1 MHKIIVSDVN
11 CLPILFE
18 IDGLEIL
25 QKLYGQVYTTQEI
38 AKKFKGKLPC
48 WITIETVTDKMRQ
61 KILEIKLAKE
71 ESSAM
76 ALALE
81 NPDCILILEKPN
93 TIIIAQKFNM
103 HFIGILEI
111 LIIAKQNGVIPFVK
125 PFLEKIK
132 TTNYKISEELE
143 LFVLKEAN
151 EL

>member
-18 IDGLEIL
+18 IEALEIL
-25 QKLYGQVYTTQEI
+25 QKLYGQVHTTSEI
-38 AKKFKGKLPC
+38 AKKYKGRLPN
-48 WITIETVTDKMRQ
+48 WITIETVTDTMRQ
-61 KILEIKLAKE
+61 KILEIKLAKG

-93 TIIIAQKFNM
+93 AIIIAQKFNL

-111 LIIAKQNGVIPFVK
+111 LINAKHNGVIPLVK
-125 PFLEKIK
+125 PLLEKIK
-132 TTNYKISEELE
+132 TTNYKISKELE
-143 LFVLKEAN
+143 LFVLKEAE